1 MFQSKK
7 LRVIFLN
14 SVLFVCFLVA
24 VLEVSSLRGNKESF
38 LTFPLYISIYIC
50 NSYLFNYVLGDS
62 LCWSDS

>member
-38 LTFPLYISIYIC
+38 LTFPLYICMQLIS
-50 NSYLFNYVLGDS
+50 SKF
-62 LCWSDS
+62 